1 MNITE
6 TIDLM
11 LMHLPKDFGAKSIH
25 VSYAHKK
32 RLGKN
37 YKGVD
42 ICYSIKTPEDAV
54 YIK

>member
-1 MNITE
+1 MKITD

-11 LMHLPKDFGAKSIH
+11 LMHVPDTVNSLH

-32 RLGKN
+32 KLGKE
-37 YKGVD
+37 YKGIKVV
-42 ICYSIKTPEDAV
+42 YSISTPEDAV

>member
-11 LMHLPKDFGAKSIH
+11 LMHLPTNFKIDSIN

-32 RLGKN
+32 RLGKQYN
-37 YKGVD
+37 GVPVK
-42 ICYSIKTPEDAV
+42 YSITTPEDAV